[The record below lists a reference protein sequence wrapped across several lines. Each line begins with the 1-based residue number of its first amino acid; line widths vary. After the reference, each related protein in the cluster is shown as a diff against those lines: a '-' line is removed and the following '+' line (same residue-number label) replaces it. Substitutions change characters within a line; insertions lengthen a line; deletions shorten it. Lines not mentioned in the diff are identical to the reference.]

1 MTLHSGF
8 TDLMRMTIGDL
19 VDTTKE
25 VIKISKEAAKR
36 GKRK

>member
-1 MTLHSGF
+1 
-8 TDLMRMTIGDL
+8 MRMTIGAL
-19 VDTTKE
+19 VEPTKE

>member
-1 MTLHSGF
+1 
-8 TDLMRMTIGDL
+8 MRMIIGDL
-19 VDTTKE
+19 VETTNE

>member
-1 MTLHSGF
+1 
-8 TDLMRMTIGDL
+8 MRMTIRDL
-19 VDTTKE
+19 VETTKE

>member
-1 MTLHSGF
+1 MT
-8 TDLMRMTIGDL
+8 RMSIEDL
-19 VDTTKE
+19 VEITKE

>member
-1 MTLHSGF
+1 
-8 TDLMRMTIGDL
+8 MRMTIGDL
-19 VDTTKE
+19 DESTNE

>member
-1 MTLHSGF
+1 
-8 TDLMRMTIGDL
+8 MRMTIGDL
-19 VDTTKE
+19 VEITNE